1 MLLLIHRNLCKGIV
15 YYLLFYILG
24 IPPGAGIPGLPPGL
38 PVSSAS
44 LLMQGGLGHP
54 SMAAAA
60 AHLNS
65 IRSGLADSEILRRHE
80 ELTKL
85 SK

>member
-1 MLLLIHRNLCKGIV
+1 MNYFC
-15 YYLLFYILG
+15 LG

-65 IRSGLADSEILRRHE
+65 LRSGITEADLLRRHE
-80 ELTKL
+80 ELVKL
-85 SK
+85 SKLIQSYFWW